1 MEEGG
6 EVVGGG
12 GVGFVGDGADEEVGN
27 LIVGADVGEG
37 GAFHLD
43 GVALEVVEE
52 VLVGG
57 AFLVGDELVAGED
70 GAVVNGV
77 WEGDGLGVGEEM
89 WVGGEGVVGGIGDG
103 AGGEAEFGGVDIIL
117 DGAGGDDEVADLI
130 VGVEGAGESGEED
143 GAGLV
148 AFDEVLGGHGGG
160 DFADAGGTEDEGVLV
175 VVGVMGGEGAV
186 CLGLGVGEVSEEV
199 LDLFGDGAEDEDGFH
214 GVEGIGAERC
224 CRYSKRS
231 GGERG
236 IVVPVVTAFRWK
248 ASLRVEP
255 VGFSSLV
262 GDLGKSSGGERGI
275 VVPVV
280 TAFRWKASLRVEPV
294 GFSSLVGDLGKSSG
308 GERGIRTP
316 GTFRLNGFQ
325 DHRIRP
331 LCHLSAGRGEGI

>member
-117 DGAGGDDEVADLI
+117 DRK
-130 VGVEGAGESGEED
+130 S
-143 GAGLV
+143 
-148 AFDEVLGGHGGG
+148 
-160 DFADAGGTEDEGVLV
+160 V
-175 VVGVMGGEGAV
+175 V
-186 CLGLGVGEVSEEV
+186 
-199 LDLFGDGAEDEDGFH
+199 
-214 GVEGIGAERC
+214 
-224 CRYSKRS
+224 
-231 GGERG
+231 
-236 IVVPVVTAFRWK
+236 
-248 ASLRVEP
+248 
-255 VGFSSLV
+255 
-262 GDLGKSSGGERGI
+262 
-275 VVPVV
+275 
-280 TAFRWKASLRVEPV
+280 
-294 GFSSLVGDLGKSSG
+294 
-308 GERGIRTP
+308 
-316 GTFRLNGFQ
+316 
-325 DHRIRP
+325 
-331 LCHLSAGRGEGI
+331 